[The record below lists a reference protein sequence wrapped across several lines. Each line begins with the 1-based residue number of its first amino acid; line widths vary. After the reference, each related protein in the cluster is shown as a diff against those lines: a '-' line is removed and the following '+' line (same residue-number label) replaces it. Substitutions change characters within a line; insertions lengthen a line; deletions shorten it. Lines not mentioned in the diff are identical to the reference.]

1 MQLLAQGGKNEGA
14 GLLGSTD
21 RCQVWKSSSKTPI
34 SKHQHYKNN
43 NKKKVEITLFLVM
56 TNRPKQDS
64 VFYGLF
70 CSVKHCDGLG
80 LPSEDLRNLFG
91 CICQFQFNLDRERI
105 QSISAGA

>member
-14 GLLGSTD
+14 GLLSSTD

-34 SKHQHYKNN
+34 SKHQHYKN
-43 NKKKVEITLFLVM
+43 KKKVEITLFLFM
-56 TNRPKQDS
+56 TSRPKQDA

-70 CSVKHCDGLG
+70 CNVKHCDGLR

-91 CICQFQFNLDRERI
+91 CICQFQFKLDGETT
-105 QSISAGA
+105 QSIPVGA

>member
-1 MQLLAQGGKNEGA
+1 MKGQGCWLQQTGA
-14 GLLGSTD
+14 KYGNPAARLQFQNINII
-21 RCQVWKSSSKTPI
+21 RI
-34 SKHQHYKNN
+34 II
-43 NKKKVEITLFLVM
+43 KKKVEITLFLVM

-91 CICQFQFNLDRERI
+91 CICQFQFNLDGERI

>member
-43 NKKKVEITLFLVM
+43 NKKK
-56 TNRPKQDS
+56 K
-64 VFYGLF
+64 
-70 CSVKHCDGLG
+70 
-80 LPSEDLRNLFG
+80 LRLHYF
-91 CICQFQFNLDRERI
+91 
-105 QSISAGA
+105 